1 MSIPRGKGMYI
12 WQPDRLGTPEFVA
25 QKAQEVGLD
34 WVGMKFQDGIF
45 VTDGSSLEDF
55 EAFHPDRYVECLKA
69 RGIAVHGW
77 GYVYGR
83 TKYQVDGEIRA
94 TLAAIERFKPESW
107 TIDAER
113 EYYQEYTTPQL
124 ASRYVT
130 NVRLGTAVSVG
141 FSAYRYP
148 SLHPNYNWDVMFRN
162 CDFASPQVYWEQA
175 SNPGAQLKKCLA
187 EYREK
192 TSMPIIPIGS
202 AYPAGSWRPT
212 PAQVDEFYQTVIE
225 EGLPGWSWW
234 EWYYAWLDKGIWD
247 ALAAHKSNIEQ
258 PENPE
263 IPPAPVNKRKWWLYR
278 LIEHVMR

>member
-1 MSIPRGKGMYI
+1 MIPKGKGIYI

-25 QKAQEVGLD
+25 QKAQEVKLD
-34 WVGMKFQDGIF
+34 WVCMKFQDGIF
-45 VTDGSSLEDF
+45 VTDGSTVADF

-69 RGIAVHGW
+69 RGIKVHGW

-83 TKYQVDGEIRA
+83 TKYQVDGEVRA

-113 EYYQEYTTPQL
+113 EYYQEYTTPHL

-162 CDFASPQVYWEQA
+162 CDFTSPQVYWEQA
-175 SNPGAQLKKCLA
+175 NNPGAQLKKCLA

-202 AYPAGSWRPT
+202 AYPAGSWKPT

-225 EGLPGWSWW
+225 ESLPGWSWW
-234 EWYYAWLDKGIWD
+234 EWYYAWLDTSIWA
-247 ALAAHKSNIEQ
+247 ALANHKSNLE
-258 PENPE
+258 PEDNPE
-263 IPPAPVNKRKWWLYR
+263 IPPPTVSKRRHWLWR
-278 LIEHVMR
+278 LIEHWMR